1 MAFRRRYAG
10 GHQLLCKIIRD
21 GTTRTDNTKR
31 ELLFPVGG
39 LEGEGTDGLSYPRFR
54 NRRKFDHVRCA
65 RPENGART
73 IKHKHGAAG
82 DLDRRELLLT
92 EKQSPSGESSELRLK
107 RMRGAVDSQL
117 KTNESRLGRNPN
129 GWNLRISGAAHDG
142 FVGNKAV
149 RG

>member
-73 IKHKHGAAG
+73 IKHKHRATAERGQSAAGAAELVG
-82 DLDRRELLLT
+82 RQRRE
-92 EKQSPSGESSELRLK
+92 KGQ
-107 RMRGAVDSQL
+107 
-117 KTNESRLGRNPN
+117 GR
-129 GWNLRISGAAHDG
+129 R
-142 FVGNKAV
+142 AV
-149 RG
+149 RKE